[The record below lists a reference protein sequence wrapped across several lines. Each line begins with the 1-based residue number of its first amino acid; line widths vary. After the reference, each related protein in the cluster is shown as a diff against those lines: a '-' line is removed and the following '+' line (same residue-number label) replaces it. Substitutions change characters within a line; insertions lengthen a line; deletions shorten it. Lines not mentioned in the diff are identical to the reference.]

1 MLLSFSLFFQL
12 TFEKVFQATGK
23 MLLPTISQI
32 IGAILNIILDPIF
45 IFGWF
50 GMPKLGVTGA
60 AIATVIGQI
69 VSFLILLIFFIRN
82 DSVLKI
88 DLKLFKFDW
97 NIIKQ
102 IYAVGIPSALMIS
115 ISSILTIALNSVLV
129 KFSNTAVSIY
139 GIYYRLQTFIT
150 MPVNGLVQG
159 IRPIIG
165 FNYGAKDRGR
175 IIETLKI
182 LFLLCLC

>member
-1 MLLSFSLFFQL
+1 MGLLFIKPFFRIYANNNEIFSAGCSYTYIVVLLSFSLFFQI

-23 MLLPTISQI
+23 MLLPTISQV
-32 IGAILNIILDPIF
+32 IGAVLNIILDPIF

-50 GMPKLGVTGA
+50 GIPKLGVTGA
-60 AIATVIGQI
+60 AIATIIGQI
-69 VSFLILLIFFIRN
+69 VSFLILLFFFIRH

-88 DLKLFKFDW
+88 NLKLFKFDW

-129 KFSNTAVSIY
+129 KFSFLFMVSTIDFKH
-139 GIYYRLQTFIT
+139 LSQ
-150 MPVNGLVQG
+150 
-159 IRPIIG
+159 
-165 FNYGAKDRGR
+165 
-175 IIETLKI
+175 
-182 LFLLCLC
+182 CL

>member
-1 MLLSFSLFFQL
+1 MLILIIFFKLYRKSVSSTGKCCYLLS
-12 TFEKVFQATGK
+12 
-23 MLLPTISQI
+23 PQI
-32 IGAILNIILDPIF
+32 IGAVLNIILDPIF

-50 GMPKLGVTGA
+50 GIPKLGVTGA
-60 AIATVIGQI
+60 AIATIIGQI
-69 VSFLILLIFFIRN
+69 VSFLILLFFFIRH

-88 DLKLFKFDW
+88 NLKLFKFDW

-139 GIYYRLQTFIT
+139 GIYYRLQT
-150 MPVNGLVQG
+150 
-159 IRPIIG
+159 
-165 FNYGAKDRGR
+165 
-175 IIETLKI
+175 
-182 LFLLCLC
+182 